1 MKVFCVHFFAG
12 LVPEALRTPAP
23 DPGYL
28 LLERW
33 GAAALELPLSAL
45 WGVSI
50 FCFTGAGFAFGSVAA
65 TGFVLAGGFLLVV
78 AGVAL
83 APATGVFFISDGGL
97 FVGVEFTFFDLG
109 LGVPI
114 VSIIPSSFDT
124 RFSSSSLSFFS
135 FYSYTLSV
143 CILNY
148 LK

>member
-28 LLERW
+28 LFERW
-33 GAAALELPLSAL
+33 GAATLPLSAL

-78 AGVAL
+78 AGTGVAL

-97 FVGVEFTFFDLG
+97 FVGVAVTFFDLG
-109 LGVPI
+109 LGVPM
-114 VSIIPSSFDT
+114 VSIIPPSFDT
-124 RFSSSSLSFFS
+124 RFSSSSLSFLS
-135 FYSYTLSV
+135 FYSCTLSV
-143 CILNY
+143 CIRNY